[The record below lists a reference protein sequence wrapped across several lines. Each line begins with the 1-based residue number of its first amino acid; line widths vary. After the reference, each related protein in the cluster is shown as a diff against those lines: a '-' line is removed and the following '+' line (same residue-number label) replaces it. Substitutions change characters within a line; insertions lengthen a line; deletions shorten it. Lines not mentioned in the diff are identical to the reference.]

1 VILDPVLDTAPCGF
15 VRLADDGTMIAVN
28 QTLAATLGYSRA
40 DLQGWHLQK
49 ILPAGGRVFYNTH
62 VFPLLRMHGA
72 AEEIYLPLRTQD
84 GQVVPMLLNARRRPE
99 GGEEVNDCIF
109 VRMIQRHKFEDELV
123 HARRVAEAASVSKSR
138 FLSMMS
144 HDLRTPLTAI
154 AGYAQLLDG
163 LLVDRAEAEYATT
176 IGQAAREVSR
186 LIDDVLS
193 FAQLESGRVTVRPT
207 TVSMPEAVHR
217 AAMLVRPR
225 LEETGV
231 SFETSGCEGIAAWAD
246 GDRLQQ
252 ILLNLL
258 SNAIKFTPP
267 GGSVEMR
274 CEAQGRRVRIIVADS
289 GIGIPEDQMERIF
302 EPFVQLDAGAVA
314 GAQGVGLGLAI
325 SRDLA
330 RAMDGDITV
339 ARSAHG
345 GAAFIVDLPAADAP
359 SGAPAVSA
367 EDAR

>member
-1 VILDPVLDTAPCGF
+1 MILDPVLDTAPCGF
-15 VRLADDGTMIAVN
+15 VRLTDDGTMVAVN

-49 ILPAGGRVFYNTH
+49 ILPAGGRVFYSTH
-62 VFPLLRMHGA
+62 VYPLLRMHGA
-72 AEEIYLPLRTQD
+72 AEEIYLPLRTCD
-84 GQVVPMLLNARRRPE
+84 GQAVPMLLNARRRLE
-99 GGEEVNDCIF
+99 GDQEVNDCIF

-123 HARRVAEAASVSKSR
+123 HARRVAEAASASKGR

-154 AGYAQLLDG
+154 AGYAELLERVLADG
-163 LLVDRAEAEYATT
+163 TEADYAAT

-193 FAQLESGRVTVRPT
+193 FAQLESGRVTVRPAP
-207 TVSMPEAVHR
+207 VSMPDAIHR

-231 SFETSGCEGIAAWAD
+231 SFETSDCEGVAARAD

-258 SNAIKFTPP
+258 SNAIKFTPR
-267 GGSVEMR
+267 GGRVEMR
-274 CEAQGRRVRIIVADS
+274 CEARDRRVRIVVADS

-314 GAQGVGLGLAI
+314 AGHGVGLGLAI

-330 RAMDGDITV
+330 RAMDGDITA
-339 ARSAHG
+339 ARSHHG
-345 GAAFIVDLPAADAP
+345 GASFIVDLPAAEAA
-359 SGAPAVSA
+359 SGAPTGAA

>member
-1 VILDPVLDTAPCGF
+1 MILDPLLDTAPCGF
-15 VRLADDGTMIAVN
+15 VRLNDAGTMVAVN
-28 QTLAATLGYSRA
+28 QTLATTLGYTRVE
-40 DLQGWHLQK
+40 LQGWHVQK

-62 VFPLLRMHGA
+62 VYPLLKMHGA

-84 GQVVPMLLNARRRPE
+84 GESVPMLLNAIRRSA
-99 GGEEVNDCIF
+99 GDEEVNDCIF

-123 HARRVAEAASVSKSR
+123 HARRVAEEASASKGR

-154 AGYAQLLDG
+154 IGYAQLLEQA
-163 LLVDRAEAEYATT
+163 LRNNEEAEHAMA
-176 IGQAAREVSR
+176 IVQAAREVSR

-193 FAQLESGRVTVRPT
+193 FAQLESGRVSVRST
-207 TVSMPEAVHR
+207 TVPITHAIDR
-217 AAMLVRPR
+217 AAMLVRLR
-225 LEETGV
+225 MEEGGL
-231 SFETSGCEGIAAWAD
+231 SFAASGCEGITVWAD

-258 SNAIKFTPP
+258 SNALKFTPP
-267 GGSVEMR
+267 GGRVEIR
-274 CEAQGRRVRIIVADS
+274 CESHDGRVQIIVADS

-302 EPFVQLDAGAVA
+302 EPFVQLEPGAVA
-314 GAQGVGLGLAI
+314 AAHGVGLGLAI

-330 RAMDGDITV
+330 RAMDGDLKA

-345 GAAFIVDLPAADAP
+345 GASFIVDLPAAVGTPTEA
-359 SGAPAVSA
+359 
-367 EDAR
+367 